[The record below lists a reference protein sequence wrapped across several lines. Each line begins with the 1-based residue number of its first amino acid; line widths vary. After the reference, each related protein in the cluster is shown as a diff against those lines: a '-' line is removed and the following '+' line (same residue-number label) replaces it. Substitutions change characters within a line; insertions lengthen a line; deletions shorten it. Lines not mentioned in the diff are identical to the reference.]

1 MTDIE
6 RAMMETTYEVV
17 RDIKQRE
24 DNGQGAAPIVDP
36 QADNMTRAAE
46 LVVAAMREATAETAK
61 RFTETTAQVV
71 AEALAAEEDA
81 KQFTKR
87 LIDHTEDKA
96 AEFMDFFQRRRNA
109 ALALTEIK
117 NMLALPSK
125 ADNPKS

>member
-6 RAMMETTYEVV
+6 RAMMEATYEVV
-17 RDIKQRE
+17 RDIKERE

-61 RFTETTAQVV
+61 RFTEATAQVV

-81 KQFTKR
+81 KAFTKR

-117 NMLALPSK
+117 SMLALPSK
-125 ADNPKS
+125 DTGKQ